1 MSAQLEKVA
10 TTDLTVG
17 LYVERLDRPWTETP
31 FLFQGF
37 FIHDQ
42 DEIEALKHHCRH
54 VYVDAWRSL
63 EGTLPGMNGAHA
75 GSEHHPLD
83 GGRQTA
89 VRSTLAPA
97 RTRDRVVYEKRVPVE
112 HEMPVAE
119 KIHIEAGRI
128 TKAILTGL
136 QQDGSLDIN
145 LASEIVEPMM
155 ESVLRNP
162 DALIWLSRMKH
173 YDSYIYHHS
182 VNCSIWGLAFS
193 RHLGLDKQSIYEIGL
208 GCMLFDVGKTRLP
221 EGLLSKAEK
230 LTPDEWKTAR
240 EHVLHS
246 VAILEHTGGVTNRVM
261 NMVRSHHERFD
272 GSGYPDHLTGNHIP
286 TFAKIAGMVDS
297 YDALVSPRPYARQR
311 APYEAIREIYQWR
324 GTLFQKEVVEQ
335 FMQVVGVF
343 PTGSLVELNTGAV
356 AVVTA
361 QNEARRL
368 RPRIMLLLDE
378 NKRRLP
384 HFETADLLHDEPWHH
399 TDQFWIEKHLP
410 AGSYGIDPQELYL

>member
-10 TTDLTVG
+10 TTDLKVG

-42 DEIEALKHHCRH
+42 DEIEALQHHCRH

-63 EGTLPGMNGAHA
+63 EGTLPGAANAHA
-75 GSEHHPLD
+75 GSGHLPLD
-83 GGRQTA
+83 GSRRAQAQVPLSPPGA
-89 VRSTLAPA
+89 RS
-97 RTRDRVVYEKRVPVE
+97 REVYEKRVAVE

-119 KIHIEAGRI
+119 RIHVEAGRI

-136 QQDGSLDIN
+136 QQDGRLDID
-145 LASEIVEPMM
+145 LAREIVEPMM

-173 YDSYIYHHS
+173 HDAYIYHHS
-182 VNCSIWGLAFS
+182 VNCSIWGLAFA

-221 EGLLSKAEK
+221 GALLGKADS
-230 LTPDEWKTAR
+230 LTADEWKVAK
-240 EHVLHS
+240 EHVQHS
-246 VAILEHTGGVTNRVM
+246 VDILEHTGGVTNRIM

-272 GSGYPDHLTGNHIP
+272 GSGYPDRLMGNHIP
-286 TFAKIAGMVDS
+286 TFAKIAGMVDC
-297 YDALVSPRPYARQR
+297 YDALVSPRPYAKQR
-311 APYEAIREIYQWR
+311 APYEAIREIYHWR
-324 GTLFQKEVVEQ
+324 ENLFQKEVVEQ

-343 PTGSLVELNTGAV
+343 PTGSLVELNNGAV
-356 AVVTA
+356 GVVIA
-361 QNEARRL
+361 QNETRRL

-384 HFETADLLHDEPWHH
+384 HFDTVDLLRDEPWYH
-399 TDQFWIEKHLP
+399 TEQFWIEKHLP
-410 AGSYGIDPQELYL
+410 PGSYGIDPQELYL